1 MSTATLAPSVAQH
14 VPTFTI
20 AHLRSAYATMRAAH
34 PEQDHR
40 LQRALAIVV
49 ACEIEPFISRGD
61 AWQVQSL
68 SDPDTYY
75 VVTTLDRLLI
85 CSCPDAAN
93 RGLPCKHTLA
103 IDLYR
108 RAERLDAEEADP
120 TQQPIGYALTGR
132 GLVASTDPLAE
143 CAACGDDAI
152 HHDGPEG
159 QCTRHG
165 ADAEGW
171 WVCDCQGFQVDDDA
185 A

>member
-1 MSTATLAPSVAQH
+1 MTATLAPSVAQH
-14 VPTFTI
+14 VPTFSI
-20 AHLRSAYATMRAAH
+20 AHLRTAYAAMVAAH
-34 PEQDHR
+34 PEQDTR

-49 ACEIEPFISRGD
+49 ASDIEQFISRGD

-68 SDPDTYY
+68 NDPDIYY

-120 TQQPIGYALTGR
+120 TQQPIGYALTAR
-132 GLVASTDPLAE
+132 GLAAGTDPLAE
-143 CAACGDDAI
+143 CAECGDDALY
-152 HHDGPEG
+152 HDGAAGACSREG
-159 QCTRHG
+159 V
-165 ADAEGW
+165 DAEGYYR
-171 WVCDCQGFQVDDDA
+171 CDCQAFTLGDDA